1 MPKKTRKQEAN
12 AGELTIKTA
21 EKVFGW
27 RNVHDHEGQLVGK
40 KQDKLGRWR
49 LARVPDYSGDPGQG
63 YAIDERMKELG
74 RWDEYMRELGRLT
87 KSKSLPREWA
97 TPEQRSRAA
106 IKVVTIKRIK

>member
-1 MPKKTRKQEAN
+1 LRY
-12 AGELTIKTA
+12 
-21 EKVFGW
+21 
-27 RNVHDHEGQLVGK
+27 DHEGRLVGK
-40 KQDKLGRWR
+40 KQDK
-49 LARVPDYSGDPGQG
+49 
-63 YAIDERMKELG
+63 LG

>member
-1 MPKKTRKQEAN
+1 MPKKTRNQESS
-12 AGELTIKTA
+12 AGDLTTQIA

-27 RNVHDHEGQLVGK
+27 KNVHDHEGQLVGK

-49 LARVPDYSGDPGQG
+49 FARVPDYSGDPSQG

-74 RWDEYMRELGRLT
+74 RWDQYMRELDRLT
-87 KSKSLPREWA
+87 KSNSLPREWA
-97 TPEQRSRAA
+97 TPEQRSSAA

>member
-40 KQDKLGRWR
+40 KAG
-49 LARVPDYSGDPGQG
+49 
-63 YAIDERMKELG
+63 
-74 RWDEYMRELGRLT
+74 
-87 KSKSLPREWA
+87 
-97 TPEQRSRAA
+97 
-106 IKVVTIKRIK
+106 